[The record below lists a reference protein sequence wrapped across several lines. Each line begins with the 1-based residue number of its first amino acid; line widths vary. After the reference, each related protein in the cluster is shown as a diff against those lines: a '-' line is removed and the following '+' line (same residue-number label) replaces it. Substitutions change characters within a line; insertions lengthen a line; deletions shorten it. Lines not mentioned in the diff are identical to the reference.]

1 MDSYFPVASGCMC
14 RYITVSQHG
23 VSQYTYMSS
32 NKRRFAQ
39 SKPDLSVVSL
49 PHSHSQYTERFA
61 IRNNKDGGTFISY
74 ASVLWAVSE
83 TYSMSTDM
91 LFVIQCTFQFGI
103 TWYKMAV
110 LSGNPD
116 HVIYCLTASNPIKC
130 NAYNTYLYVYETCIT
145 SRLAVR
151 ECKQGWWWWSNE
163 CGQALTAVSTPRIS
177 KSISLD
183 TIALATHSEL
193 KRIGHCQGLSGGT
206 I

>member
-1 MDSYFPVASGCMC
+1 MAYSNTHICHPIKDVLLKASQIY
-14 RYITVSQHG
+14 RW
-23 VSQYTYMSS
+23 
-32 NKRRFAQ
+32 
-39 SKPDLSVVSL
+39 
-49 PHSHSQYTERFA
+49 SHSPIHTHNIQNVLLFA
-61 IRNNKDGGTFISY
+61 IIRMEEHLF
-74 ASVLWAVSE
+74 L
-83 TYSMSTDM
+83 M
-91 LFVIQCTFQFGI
+91 LPSFEQYLRRIQCQPTCYSWFNAHFNLVLLGTKWRCLVGI
-103 TWYKMAV
+103 QTTLFTAWLLQIP
-110 LSGNPD
+110 LSAIP
-116 HVIYCLTASNPIKC
+116 
-130 NAYNTYLYVYETCIT
+130 AYNTYLYVYETCIT